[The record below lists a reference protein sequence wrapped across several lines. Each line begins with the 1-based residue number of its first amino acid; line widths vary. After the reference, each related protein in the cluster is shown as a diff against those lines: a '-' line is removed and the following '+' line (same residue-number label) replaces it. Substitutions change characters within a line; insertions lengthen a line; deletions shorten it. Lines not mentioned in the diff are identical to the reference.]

1 MLAPSSSQFDPKPT
15 WPQLLH
21 LIREERRA
29 WTLAKAVPSS
39 LSSRYGTRHGVNRG
53 IQRGTLVRK
62 LSYSVPNVCLSVGS
76 SIITTQT

>member
-15 WPQLLH
+15 WAPPQLLH

-39 LSSRYGTRHGVNRG
+39 
-53 IQRGTLVRK
+53 
-62 LSYSVPNVCLSVGS
+62 
-76 SIITTQT
+76 